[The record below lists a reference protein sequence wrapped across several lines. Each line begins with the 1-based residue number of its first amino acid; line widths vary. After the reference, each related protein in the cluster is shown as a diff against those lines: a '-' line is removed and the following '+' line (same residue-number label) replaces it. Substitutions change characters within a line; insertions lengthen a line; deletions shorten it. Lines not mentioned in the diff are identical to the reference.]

1 MPNIKGMFPMIN
13 LHMQQVTVN
22 KPINTPTTVY
32 IKPI

>member
-22 KPINTPTTVY
+22 KPINPYGT
-32 IKPI
+32 